1 MPEGLRENV
10 PLGALTTL
18 GVGGPARWLLPWQ
31 NVDELR
37 QGLEFATQ
45 QDVPWWLLGGG
56 SNVIVADAGLPGLVL
71 QPTGTALEV
80 TEAAGNTQIVGVDA
94 GVVWDELV
102 RWSVARGLAGIECLS
117 GIPGRVGS
125 APIQNIGA
133 YGQDVSEV
141 IQRVDVFDSTDGSLT
156 TWPAAQCAFA
166 YRDSVWKR
174 TPGRWIVTRVY
185 LRLHTHAMPCTRYA
199 QVSEALRHQTVTAD
213 AAGLLTV
220 RATVL
225 RLRREKGMVVDAA
238 DPDSRS
244 VGSFFVNP
252 VVSLE
257 TADAVRTRLAATG
270 AMPAWTS
277 ADGVKLS
284 AAWLIERSGMTR
296 GFGSGRVG
304 LSTKHTLALV
314 NRGGATATEVLTFAS
329 EVADRVETATG
340 IRLQREPVLLG
351 F

>member
-125 APIQNIGA
+125 API
-133 YGQDVSEV
+133 
-141 IQRVDVFDSTDGSLT
+141 
-156 TWPAAQCAFA
+156 
-166 YRDSVWKR
+166 
-174 TPGRWIVTRVY
+174 
-185 LRLHTHAMPCTRYA
+185 
-199 QVSEALRHQTVTAD
+199 
-213 AAGLLTV
+213 
-220 RATVL
+220 
-225 RLRREKGMVVDAA
+225 
-238 DPDSRS
+238 
-244 VGSFFVNP
+244 
-252 VVSLE
+252 
-257 TADAVRTRLAATG
+257 
-270 AMPAWTS
+270 
-277 ADGVKLS
+277 
-284 AAWLIERSGMTR
+284 
-296 GFGSGRVG
+296 
-304 LSTKHTLALV
+304 
-314 NRGGATATEVLTFAS
+314 
-329 EVADRVETATG
+329 
-340 IRLQREPVLLG
+340 
-351 F
+351 